1 MGCIKEVGEGLSG
14 LLEDVVWRGA
24 GFNDD
29 DNVDEL
35 PDELMDDVGEG
46 RGGWLIAAFNTD
58 EEGWGRFLD
67 ECVDRRRCCTAP
79 AL

>member
-1 MGCIKEVGEGLSG
+1 MVLIEEMGEGLSC
-14 LLEDVVWRGA
+14 LMEDVVWEEA
-24 GFNDD
+24 GFNNDD
-29 DNVDEL
+29 DVGEL

-67 ECVDRRRCCTAP
+67 ECVDRRQCCTAL